1 MLHSQAFIK
10 THISFPGELH
20 RFAGLEKIL
29 VFFVNLIPILGF
41 PRLFVL
47 FAEVAFEMEFQE
59 ADGHISGWVCVYGR
73 ACVRECVFVYELTK
87 ANICTFLRPNM
98 HAYAH
103 ELSVCLPACVRV
115 CVGVRV

>member
-1 MLHSQAFIK
+1 MASLWFAQAPVKLLQRSCI
-10 THISFPGELH
+10 EL
-20 RFAGLEKIL
+20 L
-29 VFFVNLIPILGF
+29 
-41 PRLFVL
+41 
-47 FAEVAFEMEFQE
+47 
-59 ADGHISGWVCVYGR
+59 HISGWVCVYGR